1 MDLSASRQAWLFFEQ
16 LCAKPVGIVEVDP
29 NIERQLLRITDLIGR
44 ETEFEKGV
52 VLIYQYSDGSVEKKV
67 VLD

>member
-1 MDLSASRQAWLFFEQ
+1 MN
-16 LCAKPVGIVEVDP
+16 PVGIVEVNS

-52 VLIYQYSDGSVEKKV
+52 ILIYQYSDGSVEKKV